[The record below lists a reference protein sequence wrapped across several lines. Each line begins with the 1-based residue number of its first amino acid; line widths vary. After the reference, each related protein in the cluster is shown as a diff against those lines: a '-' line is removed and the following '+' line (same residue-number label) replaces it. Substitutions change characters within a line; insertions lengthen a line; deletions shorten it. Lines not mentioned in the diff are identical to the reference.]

1 MRLIFKLLTFLLFTG
16 AHEICGQALSPVNG
30 TVIDLT
36 TGKPLTGALIT
47 AEPGRVSA
55 VADQNGEFTLD
66 LSPGSYELT
75 AQFLGYATFKAQVT
89 SPIESSLI
97 LRMEA
102 LEMGLEEVQ
111 VLATGY
117 QEIPKSRASG
127 SFVSIDREL
136 ITRRVSTNLIDR
148 LEDVTSGLILN
159 RTGDVGRDPIS
170 IRGRSTLGRFSK
182 PLIVIDN
189 FPYDGNLEDINP
201 NDVETI
207 TVLRDAAAASIWG
220 ARAGN
225 GVIVIT
231 TKAGKPDLPTRVSFS
246 ANSNWIE
253 HPDAFWNPRLSPR
266 DFIEVEQMLF
276 KSGFFNATENNRAN
290 PVLSPVIETLIQARD
305 GKISEAEANG
315 IIDNYR
321 RFDLRRD
328 INQYLYQTQLNQ
340 QYSLGI
346 AGGGKSHAYR
356 IGLGLD
362 ENREN
367 VVGDNNRRLSLTIK
381 NDFSLIKDRLKI
393 QTGFYG
399 VKSMRTNEGLNPN
412 DLQFNG
418 TSYMY
423 PYARLANQNGSP
435 LTLFRDY
442 RDGFKTQSLES
453 GLLDWSFVPLQE
465 VSLSP
470 QQSDRNDW
478 RLNFGT
484 KYQILKGLSAG
495 IQYQYWE
502 NNSSNETIFGEE
514 SYFVRNLV
522 NSYTQLDEE
531 SGLLS
536 YPIPKGSIYDW
547 SNFNSNSHTA
557 RFQIDY
563 QKSWLDRWDLTMLG
577 GTELK
582 SLTAVNLLGRYYG
595 FNPEF
600 YSSLPVDYLGQ
611 FPLYFNPFSTSII
624 PNREGQSKTTD
635 RFTSVFANAS
645 LSYQSRYLLT
655 LSARKD
661 ASNLFG
667 VAANLKGVPLWSAG
681 FGWTLSEENFYNWN
695 AFPYVKL
702 RLSYG
707 YNGNI
712 DRSLS
717 AFTTATTVSF
727 NPVTQIPYSRILN
740 PPNKDLRWERIK
752 IINGGLDFESKSG
765 RFSGTMEAYQKVGID
780 LIGISPFAPS
790 TGISFFTGNNAAT
803 TTTGFDLNLE
813 SRNIQGK
820 WNWSTVFLLSG
831 IREEVRDYEN
841 EVPILNLLNNGAS
854 GLGGTYFPVVGK
866 PLFAIYSLP
875 WEGLNPDTGAPIG
888 LVDGEPSEEYR
899 AIVNGANLENI
910 IYHGP
915 ARPTVFGSL
924 RNSVSFKGFSLSANI
939 SYRLGYYFK
948 RASVEYDPILLG
960 RGGNSDYALRWKN
973 PGDELITQ
981 VPSMPKARNTFR
993 DIFYRNSATLVEK
1006 GDHIRLQDIRFGYQL
1021 PKSRTWARAFNQ
1033 AELFFYANNL
1043 AMIWK
1048 ATDTDWDPDFGTFRP
1063 LKSLAVG
1070 INLEF

>member
-1 MRLIFKLLTFLLFTG
+1 MLAILLVTG
-16 AHEICGQALSPVNG
+16 GHEICGQTPSLLNG
-30 TVIDLT
+30 KVVDHS
-36 TGKPLTGALIT
+36 TGQPLNGALVTVEPGRITAIT
-47 AEPGRVSA
+47 AE
-55 VADQNGEFTLD
+55 NGAFTLN
-66 LSPGSYELT
+66 LESGIYELT
-75 AQFLGYATFKAQVT
+75 AQFLGYATYKLKVT
-89 SPIESSLI
+89 IPLESSLV
-97 LRMEA
+97 LRMES
-102 LEMGLEEVQ
+102 LELGLEEVQ

-127 SFVSIDREL
+127 SFVSVDKEL

-170 IRGRSTLGRFSK
+170 IRGRSTLGRFSQ

-189 FPYDGNLEDINP
+189 FPYDGSLDDINP

-231 TKAGKPDLPTRVSFS
+231 TKSGKVDLPSRISFS

-253 HPDAFWNPRLSPR
+253 QPNAFWNPRLNPE
-266 DFIEVEQMLF
+266 DYIEVERMLF
-276 KSGFFNATENNRAN
+276 NSSFFNATENNRAN
-290 PVLSPVIETLIQARD
+290 PVLSPVVETLIRARD
-305 GKISEAEANG
+305 GDILAAEANG
-315 IIDNYR
+315 IIDNLGRY
-321 RFDLRRD
+321 DLRRD
-328 INQYLYQTQLNQ
+328 INQYLYQAQLNQ

-346 AGGGKSHAYR
+346 SGGGKSHAYR

-367 VVGDNNRRLSLTIK
+367 VVGDQNRRLSLNIK
-381 NDFSLIKDRLKI
+381 NDFSLISDRLKI
-393 QTGFYG
+393 QTGFYA
-399 VKSMRTNEGLNPN
+399 VKSIRTNKGLNPN

-423 PYARLANQNGSP
+423 PYGRLADENGSP
-435 LTLFRDY
+435 VTLARDFRDE
-442 RDGFKTQSLES
+442 FKSQAFET
-453 GLLDWSFVPLQE
+453 GLLDWSYVPLEE
-465 VSLSP
+465 VGRSAL
-470 QQSDRNDW
+470 QSERNDY
-478 RLNFGT
+478 RLNFGVN
-484 KYQILKGLSAG
+484 YQILKGLRAG
-495 IQYQYWE
+495 VQYQYWE
-502 NNSSNETIFGEE
+502 NKSSQENIYGEK
-514 SYFVRNLV
+514 SYFVRDLV
-522 NSYTQLDEE
+522 NSYTQLDVA

-547 SNFNSNSHTA
+547 SNLNSGSHNA
-557 RFQIDY
+557 RFQLDY
-563 QKSWLDRWDLTMLG
+563 QKNWSENWELTMLG

-611 FPLYFNPFSTSII
+611 YSQYNNPFGASII

-635 RFTSVFANAS
+635 RFTSVFGNAAI
-645 LSYQSRYLLT
+645 SYKKRYLFT

-667 VAANLKGVPLWSAG
+667 VAANQKGVPLWSSG

-717 AFTTATTVSF
+717 AFTTATTVTF
-727 NPVTQIPYSRILN
+727 NPITRIPYSRILN
-740 PPNKDLRWERIK
+740 PPNESLRWERIK
-752 IINGGLDFESKSG
+752 IINVGLDFESKSG
-765 RFSGTMEAYQKVGID
+765 RVSGTMEAYRKVGID
-780 LIGISPFAPS
+780 LIGIAPFAPS
-790 TGISFFTGNNAAT
+790 TGISFFTGNNAST
-803 TTTGFDLNLE
+803 NTTGFDLSLE
-813 SRNIQGK
+813 SQNTKGT
-820 WNWSTVFLLSG
+820 WNWSTVLLVSG
-831 IREEVRDYEN
+831 IKEEVNEYEN
-841 EVPILNLLNNGAS
+841 EVPVLNLLNNGAS
-854 GLGGTYFPVVGK
+854 GLGGTYFPAVGK

-875 WEGLNPDTGAPIG
+875 WEGLNPQTGAPVG
-888 LVDGEPSEEYR
+888 VLDGEPSEDYR
-899 AIVNGANLENI
+899 SIVNGANLDNI
-910 IYHGP
+910 TYHGP

-924 RNSVSFKGFSLSANI
+924 RNSLTVKGFSLSMNI
-939 SYRLGYYFK
+939 SYRFGYYFK
-948 RASVEYDPILLG
+948 RSSVEYNPIMLG
-960 RGGNSDYALRWKN
+960 RGGHSDYALRWKN

-981 VPSMPKARNTFR
+981 VPSMPAKRDVFR
-993 DIFYRNSATLVEK
+993 DIFHRNSANLVEK
-1006 GDHIRLQDIRFGYQL
+1006 GDHIRLQDIRLGYQL
-1021 PKSRTWARAFNQ
+1021 PKNKVWAKAFNH
-1033 AELFFYANNL
+1033 AELFLYANNM

-1063 LKSLAVG
+1063 LRSLAVG
-1070 INLEF
+1070 VNLEF